1 MNTIDNNE
9 IAYLSLL
16 SLLNNFP
23 IHKEKIIMSYLKL
36 IKQLSDT
43 VVYDVDK
50 FILNLDQIN
59 NYGIIYVACLNLPF
73 SDDFIIIGSGTC
85 FLEPKIIHNFMNVGH
100 IEDIVVDA
108 NFRGKGIVHNIL
120 NNLKNYAVSNNC
132 YKVILDCHSDLVKV
146 YSKSSYTQKGVQ
158 MAIYFL

>member
-1 MNTIDNNE
+1 MENNE
-9 IAYLSLL
+9 IIYLSLC
-16 SLLNNFP
+16 SLINDYYS
-23 IHKEKIIMSYLKL
+23 HREKIIMSYYKL

-43 VVYDVDK
+43 VVYDIDK
-50 FILNLDQIN
+50 FVFNLNKIN
-59 NYGIIYVACLNLPF
+59 NYGIIYVACLNLPP
-73 SDDFIIIGSGTC
+73 SDEFIVVASGTC

-100 IEDIVVDA
+100 IEDIVVDT

-120 NNLKNYAVSNNC
+120 NYLKNYAVSNNC

-146 YSKSSYTQKGVQ
+146 YSKSNYVKKGVQ